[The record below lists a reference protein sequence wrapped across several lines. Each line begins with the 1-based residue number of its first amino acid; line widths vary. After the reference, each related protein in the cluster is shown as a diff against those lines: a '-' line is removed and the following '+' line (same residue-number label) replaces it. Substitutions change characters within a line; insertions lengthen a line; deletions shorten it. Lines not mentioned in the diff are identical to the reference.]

1 MRSGVLKKGFFLQ
14 NLSLK
19 ALAGSVTSHSAVAAL
34 ALSFLSISQTAIADS
49 RILTLGTGGVTGLYY
64 PAGGAICR
72 LMNLNRQ
79 QHGIRC
85 ALRST
90 LGSVENLQQV
100 IAGRLDMGVSEAG
113 QLDNGYYG
121 RGGFTRPA
129 SELRT
134 LVGLYPEHI
143 SVLARKDS
151 GIKSFAD
158 LKNKRFNLGK
168 AGSSQRVT
176 LDVLMKARGW
186 QKEDFAALEELEPAQ
201 QAKALCENQ
210 IDATLYV
217 VGHPNG
223 AIKEA
228 IRDCDSQLIGLEQRD
243 IDALI
248 AYSPHYQPLTL
259 PGSLYSS
266 EQADVNTAGVNATL
280 FTRSDLP
287 DDAAYAIVQ
296 SLFEQFDQFRQ
307 LHPAFAPLKAE
318 AMAQIPL
325 AAPMHPGAKRYF
337 IEKGWIEKGR
347 IK

>member
-1 MRSGVLKKGFFLQ
+1 MTRR
-14 NLSLK
+14 K
-19 ALAGSVTSHSAVAAL
+19 ADLWL
-34 ALSFLSISQTAIADS
+34 LLLCSFLMLPISVQADS
-49 RILTLGTGGVTGLYY
+49 RIITLGTGGVTGLYY

-72 LMNLNRQ
+72 LMNLSRS

-90 LGSVENLQQV
+90 LGSVENLYQV
-100 IAGRLDMGVSEAG
+100 SDGRLDTGVSEAG
-113 QLDNGYYG
+113 QLDNSYYG
-121 RGGFTRPA
+121 RGGFAQP
-129 SELRT
+129 SSDLRT

-151 GIKSFAD
+151 GIKTFAD
-158 LKNKRFNLGK
+158 LKNKRINIGK
-168 AGSSQRVT
+168 SGSSQRVT

-186 QKEDFAALEELEPAQ
+186 KEENFAALVELEPAK
-201 QAKALCENQ
+201 QAKALCDND

-228 IRDCDSQLIGLEQRD
+228 LRDCNSHLIGLEQRD
-243 IDALI
+243 IDALTS
-248 AYSPHYQPLTL
+248 YSHHYQALTL
-259 PGSLYSS
+259 PGSLYSD
-266 EQADVNTAGVNATL
+266 QQPDVQTAGVNATL

-296 SLFEQFDQFRQ
+296 SLFEQFGQFQQ
-307 LHPAFAPLKAE
+307 LHPAFTPLKAE
-318 AMAQIPL
+318 AMARIPL

-337 IEKGWIEKGR
+337 VEKGWLTPD
-347 IK
+347 

>member
-1 MRSGVLKKGFFLQ
+1 MRSGSVKKGIFL
-14 NLSLK
+14 LGCLGFLLT
-19 ALAGSVTSHSAVAAL
+19 AYSH
-34 ALSFLSISQTAIADS
+34 ADS

-72 LMNLNRQ
+72 LVNQNRQ

-121 RGGFTRPA
+121 RGGFAKP
-129 SELRT
+129 SPQLRT

-151 GIKSFAD
+151 GIRSFAD
-158 LKNKRFNLGK
+158 LKHKRFNLGK

-176 LDVLMKARGW
+176 LDILMRARGW
-186 QKEDFAALEELEPAQ
+186 QREDFAALEELAPAE
-201 QAKALCENQ
+201 QAKALCDNR

-228 IRDCDSQLIGLEQRD
+228 IRDCDSHLIGLEPQD
-243 IDALI
+243 IKALI
-248 AYSPHYQPLTL
+248 AYSPHYQALTL

-266 EQADVNTAGVNATL
+266 SQPDVRTAGVNATL
-280 FTRSDLP
+280 FTRNDLP
-287 DDAAYAIVQ
+287 DEAAYAIVQ

-307 LHPAFAPLKAE
+307 LHPAFSPLKAE
-318 AMAQIPL
+318 AMVQIPL
-325 AAPMHPGAKRYF
+325 AAPIHPGAARYF
-337 IEKGWIEKGR
+337 REKGWLK
-347 IK
+347 

>member
-1 MRSGVLKKGFFLQ
+1 MTRRKADLWLLFLCGFLM
-14 NLSLK
+14 LPI
-19 ALAGSVTSHSAVAAL
+19 SV
-34 ALSFLSISQTAIADS
+34 QADS
-49 RILTLGTGGVTGLYY
+49 RIITLGTGGVTGLYY

-72 LMNLNRQ
+72 LMNLSRS

-90 LGSVENLQQV
+90 LGSVENLHQV
-100 IAGRLDMGVSEAG
+100 ISGRLDMGVSEAG

-121 RGGFTRPA
+121 RGGFVHPA
-129 SELRT
+129 QELRT

-151 GIKSFAD
+151 GISSFAD
-158 LKNKRFNLGK
+158 LKHKRFNLGK
-168 AGSSQRVT
+168 VGSSQRVT
-176 LDVLMKARGW
+176 LDVLLSARGW
-186 QKEDFAALEELEPAQ
+186 QRGDFAALEELEPAE
-201 QAKALCENQ
+201 QAKALCENR

-228 IRDCDSQLIGLEQRD
+228 LRDCNSQLIGLEQRD

-248 AYSPHYQPLTL
+248 AYSHHYQALTL
-259 PGSLYSS
+259 PGSLYSD
-266 EQADVNTAGVNATL
+266 QQPDVQTAGVNATL

-296 SLFEQFDQFRQ
+296 SLFEQFGQFQQ
-307 LHPAFAPLKAE
+307 LHPAFTPLKAE

-337 IEKGWIEKGR
+337 VEKGWLAPD
-347 IK
+347 